1 GGGVARRGESG
12 IALARRARG
21 AARPGPGTPRPRA
34 DGRGHR
40 AAGAGGPVGPGERRS
55 AFHVVSR
62 LPESRPD
69 GRRHPRARAV
79 PSARKAQPRALTR
92 GLKSAMRKSKRTRS
106 LAVLTLAALAAGPGT
121 LPPVAAWAQA
131 PPAPEVPVF
140 GSSTAAVVVD
150 VVVRDKK
157 GKLVRDLTAADFTVL
172 EDGAP
177 QSVESVRVM
186 DNGPDGEEAA
196 AG

>member
-1 GGGVARRGESG
+1 MRQSKLTRF
-12 IALARRARG
+12 LA
-21 AARPGPGTPRPRA
+21 
-34 DGRGHR
+34 
-40 AAGAGGPVGPGERRS
+40 
-55 AFHVVSR
+55 
-62 LPESRPD
+62 
-69 GRRHPRARAV
+69 
-79 PSARKAQPRALTR
+79 ALT
-92 GLKSAMRKSKRTRS
+92 
-106 LAVLTLAALAAGPGT
+106 VAALAAGPAPFPLAEAG
-121 LPPVAAWAQA
+121 AQA

-186 DNGPDGEEAA
+186 DNSPAAEEAA
-196 AG
+196 AGPATPAAGASAGVPAAPPAQ